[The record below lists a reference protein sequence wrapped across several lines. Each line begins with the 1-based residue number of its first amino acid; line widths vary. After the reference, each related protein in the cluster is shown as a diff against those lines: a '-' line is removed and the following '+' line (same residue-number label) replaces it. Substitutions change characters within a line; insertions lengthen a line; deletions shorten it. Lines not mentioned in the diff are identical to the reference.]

1 MKLINTII
9 AKRIINKYK
18 QDMGNYFDFV
28 QGNEEDIYND
38 ALAIVEKAPLQ
49 YKIRMLLRGEVNY
62 NGKTNQRT

>member
-9 AKRIINKYK
+9 AKRIINNYK

-49 YKIRMLLRGEVNY
+49 YKIRMLLRGEVNK
-62 NGKTNQRT
+62 NGNE

>member
-1 MKLINTII
+1 
-9 AKRIINKYK
+9 
-18 QDMGNYFDFV
+18 MGNYFDFV

>member
-49 YKIRMLLRGEVNY
+49 YKIRMLLRGEVNK
-62 NGKTNQRT
+62 NGNE

>member
-1 MKLINTII
+1 MKPINTII
-9 AKRIINKYK
+9 SKRIINKYK

-49 YKIRMLLRGEVNY
+49 YKIIMLLRGEV
-62 NGKTNQRT
+62 R

>member
-9 AKRIINKYK
+9 VKRIINKYK

-38 ALAIVEKAPLQ
+38 ALVIVEKAPLQ
-49 YKIRMLLRGEVNY
+49 YKIRMLLRGEV
-62 NGKTNQRT
+62 K

>member
-28 QGNEEDIYND
+28 QGNEEETFNN
-38 ALAIVEKAPLQ
+38 ALTIVERAPLQ
-49 YKIRMLLRGEVNY
+49 YKIIMLLRGEV
-62 NGKTNQRT
+62 R

>member
-9 AKRIINKYK
+9 AKKITNKYK

-62 NGKTNQRT
+62 NE

>member
-38 ALAIVEKAPLQ
+38 AISIVEKAPLQ
-49 YKIRMLLRGEVNY
+49 YKIKMLLRGEV
-62 NGKTNQRT
+62 K